1 MEKKI
6 IETKQELHW
15 HFIYHYLIFLESFV
29 VSHTDEGFKKLLND
43 LRQYVIDK
51 IDVDG
56 EVIKDIREIAKKLG
70 LNEDGLELYGKYKA
84 KINLTEVKP
93 KSKLILV
100 TAIPKQRKGLQAYPA
115 PAFYP
120 L

>member
-56 EVIKDIREIAKKLG
+56 EVIDFYVTVLHTSKD
-70 LNEDGLELYGKYKA
+70 
-84 KINLTEVKP
+84 
-93 KSKLILV
+93 
-100 TAIPKQRKGLQAYPA
+100 
-115 PAFYP
+115 
-120 L
+120 